1 MKFLK
6 NYGLLIIILLLLVA
20 CLVVDRWITLT
31 NTQNKN
37 SIDVKFLSSMSDTE
51 AKSIQIE
58 DKVEGIKFT
67 MKFIFSCLVISI
79 ICIGILLVL
88 LYKDSEN
95 YRGFTLFVAFLMII
109 ISLSISQFNL
119 YKINI

>member
-79 ICIGILLVL
+79 I
-88 LYKDSEN
+88 
-95 YRGFTLFVAFLMII
+95 
-109 ISLSISQFNL
+109 
-119 YKINI
+119 